1 MKLRAG
7 RSAFATFCV
16 ALPFLLWLDAPLPG
30 ACITSG
36 ILAALLLLLPLLL
49 DVLEEHPRIG
59 RIASHLILL
68 LFSAIALFPVL
79 RVVSISLRPGNKL
92 LSTSLALIPEDAS
105 FDAYV
110 QLFTDEPFLI
120 WLRNSAL
127 LAVTATLIGLVFAST
142 AGYAFSRFRF
152 PGRKIGLSSV
162 LTTQMFPA
170 TMLLLPL
177 FVLLARLHLVNT
189 FIGLGVIY
197 VSTAL
202 PFSIWLMKG
211 YYDTIPASLEEAAMI
226 DGAGRWYAFWR
237 IIVPLA
243 APALVITALF
253 SFMNAWTDYIVA
265 AQILQDERMFT
276 LPVGLKSFQ
285 SNMTTEWG
293 LYAAA
298 ALLVSIPVVALFLF
312 LNRWL
317 VSGLTLGGVKD

>member
-1 MKLRAG
+1 MSIRGG
-7 RSAFATFCV
+7 RPALVVLLLAF
-16 ALPFLLWLDAPLPG
+16 PFLWWLGAPPFG
-30 ACITSG
+30 AGLTALVLG
-36 ILAALLLLLPLLL
+36 LAFLLTPPLL
-49 DVLEEHPRIG
+49 DRLERWPLLG
-59 RIASHLILL
+59 RIMSHGVLIL
-68 LFSAIALFPVL
+68 FSLIALFPVL
-79 RVVSISLRPGNKL
+79 RVVSISLRPGDKL
-92 LSTSLALIPEDAS
+92 LSTSLAVIPEGAS

-120 WLRNSAL
+120 WMRNSAL
-127 LAVTATLIGLVFAST
+127 VSVTATLLGLLLAST
-142 AGYAFSRFRF
+142 AGYAFSRYRF
-152 PGRKIGLSSV
+152 PGRKIGLLSV

-177 FVLLARLHLVNT
+177 FVLLARLQLVNT
-189 FIGLGVIY
+189 FLGLGVIY

-211 YYDTIPASLEEAAMI
+211 YYDTIPTSLEEAALI
-226 DGAGRWYAFWR
+226 DGASRWYAFWR
-237 IIVPLA
+237 IILPLA

-265 AQILQDERMFT
+265 AQILQDEAMFT

-298 ALLVSIPVVALFLF
+298 ALLVSVPVVVLFLV

>member
-1 MKLRAG
+1 MKPRAG
-7 RSAFATFCV
+7 RG
-16 ALPFLLWLDAPLPG
+16 ALVVLFVVIPFLLWLDVPLLG
-30 ACITSG
+30 AVSTAAVLSG
-36 ILAALLLLLPLLL
+36 LLLLLPALL
-49 DVLEEHPRIG
+49 DALERRPRLA
-59 RIASHLILL
+59 RLCSHGVLL
-68 LFSAIALFPVL
+68 LFSLIALFPVL
-79 RVVSISLRPGNKL
+79 RVISISLRPGDKL
-92 LSTSLALIPEDAS
+92 LSTELALIPANATL
-105 FDAYV
+105 DAYTR
-110 QLFTDEPFLI
+110 LFTDEPFLI

-127 LAVTATLIGLVFAST
+127 LSITATLIGLVFAST

-197 VSTAL
+197 ISTAL

-226 DGAGRWYAFWR
+226 DGASRWYAFWR